1 MILTIPN
8 ILTFTRIL
16 AIPIFVGAYFLS
28 SDGSNNV
35 AVVIFVI
42 AAVTDWLDGFLARI
56 LKKTSTFG
64 AFLDPVADKLMVC
77 TALVLLVS
85 DHQLAENMMFK
96 TVFVISILII
106 VGREVSVVALR
117 EWMAELGNRAS
128 VATSYLS
135 KGKTMMQMI
144 AIVLLLYG
152 QPVGEFETLIAGE
165 LLLYVA
171 AALTIWTM
179 TIYLRAAIPTLMST
193 DKEGSSDSDFPD

>member
-1 MILTIPN
+1 MILTLPN
-8 ILTFTRIL
+8 ILTFARIL
-16 AIPIFVGAYFLS
+16 AIPVFVGAYFLS

-35 AVVIFVI
+35 AVAIFVV
-42 AAVTDWLDGFLARI
+42 AAVTDWLDGFLARK

-85 DHQLAENMMFK
+85 DHQLAERMMFK
-96 TVFVISILII
+96 AVFVISILII

-135 KGKTMMQMI
+135 KGKTTMQMI
-144 AIVLLLYG
+144 AIAFLLYG

-179 TIYLRAAIPTLMST
+179 SIYLRAAIPTLMST
-193 DKEGSSDSDFPD
+193 DK

>member
-1 MILTIPN
+1 MILTLPN
-8 ILTFTRIL
+8 ILTFARIL
-16 AIPIFVGAYFLS
+16 AIPVFVGAYFLS

-42 AAVTDWLDGFLARI
+42 AAVTDWLDGFLARK

-77 TALVLLVS
+77 TALVLLAA
-85 DHQLAENMMFK
+85 DHELAERMMFK
-96 TVFVISILII
+96 AVFVISILII

-135 KGKTMMQMI
+135 KGKTTMQMI

-193 DKEGSSDSDFPD
+193 DK

>member
-1 MILTIPN
+1 MILTLPN
-8 ILTFTRIL
+8 ILTLARIL

-35 AVVIFVI
+35 AVAIFII
-42 AAVTDWLDGFLARI
+42 AAVTDWLDGFLARK

-77 TALVLLVS
+77 TALVLLAS
-85 DHQLAENMMFK
+85 DHQLAESMMFK
-96 TVFVISILII
+96 VVFLISILII

-179 TIYLRAAIPTLMST
+179 TIYLRAALPALMST
-193 DKEGSSDSDFPD
+193 DK

>member
-1 MILTIPN
+1 MILTLPN
-8 ILTFTRIL
+8 ILTFARIL
-16 AIPIFVGAYFLS
+16 AIPVFVGAYFLS

-35 AVVIFVI
+35 AVAIFVV
-42 AAVTDWLDGFLARI
+42 AAVTDWLDGFLARK

-85 DHQLAENMMFK
+85 DHQLAERMMFK
-96 TVFVISILII
+96 AVFVISILII

-135 KGKTMMQMI
+135 KGKTTMQMI
-144 AIVLLLYG
+144 AIAFLLYG

-193 DKEGSSDSDFPD
+193 DK

>member
-1 MILTIPN
+1 MILTLPN

-35 AVVIFVI
+35 AVVIFI
-42 AAVTDWLDGFLARI
+42 LAAVTDWLDGFLARI

-85 DHQLAENMMFK
+85 DHQLAEKMMFNV
-96 TVFVISILII
+96 VFVISILII

-193 DKEGSSDSDFPD
+193 DNEGSTESNLED

>member
-8 ILTFTRIL
+8 ILTFARII
-16 AIPIFVGAYFLS
+16 AIPIFVGAYFIS
-28 SDGSNNV
+28 PDGSNRL
-35 AVVIFVI
+35 AVIIFVV
-42 AAVTDWLDGFLARI
+42 AALTDWLDGYLARK
-56 LKKTSTFG
+56 LKEMSTFG

-85 DHQLAENMMFK
+85 DNVLAANLMFEK
-96 TVFVISILII
+96 IFVISILII

-117 EWMAELGNRAS
+117 EWMAELGSRAS

-135 KGKTMMQMI
+135 KGKTMMQMTAI
-144 AIVLLLYG
+144 ALLLYG
-152 QPVGEFETLIAGE
+152 EPIGEFETLIAGE

-179 TIYLRAAIPTLMST
+179 TIYLQAAVPVM
-193 DKEGSSDSDFPD
+193 KSSDKG

>member
-1 MILTIPN
+1 MILTLPN
-8 ILTFTRIL
+8 LLTFTRIL

-28 SDGSNNV
+28 SDGTHNV
-35 AVVIFVI
+35 AVVIFVL

-85 DHQLAENMMFK
+85 DHQLAEKMMFNV
-96 TVFVISILII
+96 VFVISILII

-193 DKEGSSDSDFPD
+193 DNEESTDSGLQD

>member
-1 MILTIPN
+1 MILTLPN
-8 ILTFTRIL
+8 ILTFARIL
-16 AIPIFVGAYFLS
+16 AIPVFVGAYFLS

-35 AVVIFVI
+35 AVAIFVV
-42 AAVTDWLDGFLARI
+42 AAVTDWLDGFLARK

-85 DHQLAENMMFK
+85 DHQLAERMMFK
-96 TVFVISILII
+96 VVFVISILII

-135 KGKTMMQMI
+135 KGKTTMQMI
-144 AIVLLLYG
+144 AIAFLLYG

-193 DKEGSSDSDFPD
+193 DK

>member
-1 MILTIPN
+1 MNSILTVPN
-8 ILTFTRIL
+8 ILTFARIV

-28 SDGSNNV
+28 PDNSNDI
-35 AVVIFVI
+35 AVIIFVV
-42 AAVTDWLDGFLARI
+42 AALTDWLDGFLARK
-56 LKKTSTFG
+56 LKEMTTFG

-85 DHQLAENMMFK
+85 DYTLAENLLFG

-117 EWMAELGNRAS
+117 EWMAELGDRAT

-135 KGKTMMQMI
+135 KGKTAVQMI
-144 AIVLLLYG
+144 AIVFLLYG
-152 QPVGEFETLIAGE
+152 QPIGDFPTLIAGE

-179 TIYLRAAIPTLMST
+179 CIYLRAALPRLT
-193 DKEGSSDSDFPD
+193 SSDE

>member
-1 MILTIPN
+1 MILTLPN
-8 ILTFTRIL
+8 ILTFARIL
-16 AIPIFVGAYFLS
+16 AIPVFVGAYFLS

-35 AVVIFVI
+35 AVAIFLV
-42 AAVTDWLDGFLARI
+42 AAVTDWLDGFLARK
-56 LKKTSTFG
+56 LKKMTTFG

-85 DHQLAENMMFK
+85 DHQLAERMMFK
-96 TVFVISILII
+96 AVFVISILII

-135 KGKTMMQMI
+135 KGKTTMQMI
-144 AIVLLLYG
+144 AIAFLLYG
-152 QPVGEFETLIAGE
+152 QPIGEFETLIAGE

-193 DKEGSSDSDFPD
+193 DK

>member
-1 MILTIPN
+1 MILTLPN
-8 ILTFTRIL
+8 ILTFARIV

-35 AVVIFVI
+35 VVIVFVL

-85 DHQLAENMMFK
+85 DHQLADELMFNV
-96 TVFVISILII
+96 VFVVSILII

-152 QPVGEFETLIAGE
+152 QPVGEFQTLIAGE

-171 AALTIWTM
+171 ATLTIWTM
-179 TIYLRAAIPTLMST
+179 TIYLRAAVPTLMST
-193 DKEGSSDSDFPD
+193 DRDTGSESDLPD

>member
-1 MILTIPN
+1 MILTLPN
-8 ILTFTRIL
+8 ILTFARIL
-16 AIPIFVGAYFLS
+16 AIPVFVGAYFLS

-35 AVVIFVI
+35 AVAIFLV
-42 AAVTDWLDGFLARI
+42 AAVTDWLDGFLARK

-85 DHQLAENMMFK
+85 DHQLAERMMFEA
-96 TVFVISILII
+96 VFVISILII

-135 KGKTMMQMI
+135 KGKTTMQMI
-144 AIVLLLYG
+144 AIAFLLYG
-152 QPVGEFETLIAGE
+152 QPIGEFETLIAGE

-193 DKEGSSDSDFPD
+193 DK

>member
-1 MILTIPN
+1 MNPILTVPN
-8 ILTFTRIL
+8 ILTFARIV
-16 AIPIFVGAYFLS
+16 AIPVFVGAYFLS
-28 SDGSNNV
+28 PDNSNDIAVIIFIV
-35 AVVIFVI
+35 A
-42 AAVTDWLDGFLARI
+42 ALTDWLDGFLARK
-56 LKKTSTFG
+56 LKEMTTFG

-85 DHQLAENMMFK
+85 DYALAENLLFK

-117 EWMAELGNRAS
+117 EWMAELGDRAT

-135 KGKTMMQMI
+135 KGKTAVQMI

-152 QPVGEFETLIAGE
+152 QPIGDFPTLIAGE

-179 TIYLRAAIPTLMST
+179 CIYLRAALPRLT
-193 DKEGSSDSDFPD
+193 SSDE

>member
-1 MILTIPN
+1 MNPILTVPN
-8 ILTFTRIL
+8 ILTFARIV
-16 AIPIFVGAYFLS
+16 AIPVFVGAYFLS
-28 SDGSNNV
+28 PDNSNDIAVIIFIV
-35 AVVIFVI
+35 A
-42 AAVTDWLDGFLARI
+42 ALTDWLDGFLARK
-56 LKKTSTFG
+56 LKEMTTFG
-64 AFLDPVADKLMVC
+64 AFLDPGADKLMVC

-85 DHQLAENMMFK
+85 DYALAENLLFK

-117 EWMAELGNRAS
+117 EWMAELGDRAT

-135 KGKTMMQMI
+135 KGKTAVQMI

-152 QPVGEFETLIAGE
+152 QPIGDFPTLIAGE

-179 TIYLRAAIPTLMST
+179 CIYLRAALPRLT
-193 DKEGSSDSDFPD
+193 SSDE

>member
-1 MILTIPN
+1 MILTLPN
-8 ILTFTRIL
+8 LLTFARIL

-85 DHQLAENMMFK
+85 DHQLAENMMFE

-193 DKEGSSDSDFPD
+193 DKERNTESQFPD

>member
-1 MILTIPN
+1 MILTLPN
-8 ILTFTRIL
+8 ILTFARIL
-16 AIPIFVGAYFLS
+16 AIPVFVGAYFLS

-35 AVVIFVI
+35 AVAIFLV
-42 AAVTDWLDGFLARI
+42 AAVTDWLDGFLARK
-56 LKKTSTFG
+56 LKKMTTFG

-85 DHQLAENMMFK
+85 DHQLAERMMFEA
-96 TVFVISILII
+96 VFVISILII

-135 KGKTMMQMI
+135 KGKTTMQMI
-144 AIVLLLYG
+144 AIAFLLYG
-152 QPVGEFETLIAGE
+152 QPIGEFETLIAGE

-193 DKEGSSDSDFPD
+193 DK